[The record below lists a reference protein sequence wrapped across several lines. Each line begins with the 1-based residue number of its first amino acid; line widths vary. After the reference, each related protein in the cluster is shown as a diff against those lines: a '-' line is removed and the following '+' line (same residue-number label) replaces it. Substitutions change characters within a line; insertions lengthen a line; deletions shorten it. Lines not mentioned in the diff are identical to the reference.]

1 MHRQFEEE
9 LAAIKATV
17 LSMAGLAE
25 RALDDVNR
33 ALTGRDSALAR
44 RVIDGDEEVDRYEV
58 EIDRLVSEFIVRHQ
72 PAAMDLRF
80 VVVAI
85 KLGPELERIGDHAV
99 NIARRVL
106 DLNEQPLLKPLIDLP
121 RMLNLARAMVSD
133 AIAAFV
139 ARDPAA
145 ARAVIERD
153 DEVDQ
158 LYLQLLRELISYMIE
173 DPRTITRAIDLI
185 FVARFAE
192 RIADQ
197 ATNISEEVVYLV
209 EGVPIRH
216 QHPEAGG
223 SGGEDPA

>member
-1 MHRQFEEE
+1 MHRRFEEE
-9 LAAIKATV
+9 LDAIKATV
-17 LSMAGLAE
+17 LSMAGLVE
-25 RALDDVNR
+25 NALDNVNR
-33 ALTGRDSALAR
+33 AMTKRDSDLAR
-44 RVIDGDEEVDRYEV
+44 RVIAGDEEVDQYEV

-72 PAAMDLRF
+72 PAATDLRF

-85 KLGPELERIGDHAV
+85 KLGPEIERIGDHAV

-106 DLNEQPLLKPLIDLP
+106 DLNAQPLLKPLIDLP
-121 RMLNLARAMVSD
+121 RMVNLARAMVSD
-133 AIAAFV
+133 AIAAYV
-139 ARDPAA
+139 ARDSAG
-145 ARAVIERD
+145 AREIIARD

-158 LYLQLLRELISYMIE
+158 LYLQLFRELISFMIE

-197 ATNISEEVVYLV
+197 ATNICEEVVYLV

-216 QHPEAGG
+216 QPIGG
-223 SGGEDPA
+223 S